1 VVTGEKREVAR
12 DGVRYVL
19 FVTLV
24 LNLLVSGA
32 KVLVGSLT
40 ASLAMVAD
48 GYHSLVDGSN
58 NVIGLVVAAFAYAPP
73 DSGHHYGHRKF
84 ETAATLFIG
93 GALLVLAGRVGADA
107 LARAGQA
114 AEPPAIGVLNWAV
127 MIGTLA
133 VNFFVSSYE
142 AREGRRLGSTYLV
155 ADAAHTRSDILVSL
169 GVMVSFALGLL
180 GLRQADAVVA
190 VAIAGVIAWQ
200 ALRILVGAIDVLTDR
215 AVLAPETI
223 VRCLATLPELAQ
235 VRDVRTRGA
244 KDAVYVDLIAH
255 LDGELTLRAAH
266 EVSDRI
272 EDALK
277 RAYPE
282 IVDVVVH
289 LEPK

>member
-1 VVTGEKREVAR
+1 
-12 DGVRYVL
+12 
-19 FVTLV
+19 
-24 LNLLVSGA
+24 
-32 KVLVGSLT
+32 VGTLT

-93 GALLVLAGRVGADA
+93 GALLVLAGRVGWDA
-107 LARAGQA
+107 LSRTGKAGA
-114 AEPPAIGVLNWAV
+114 PAIGLLNWTV
-127 MIGTLA
+127 MLGTLA
-133 VNFFVSSYE
+133 VNFFVSGYE

-169 GVMVSFALGLL
+169 GVIVSFALALL

-200 ALRILVGAIDVLTDR
+200 ALRILVGAFDVLTDR

-223 VRCLATLPELAQ
+223 ARCLASLPELAA
-235 VRDVRTRGA
+235 VRDIRTRGA

-255 LDGELTLRAAH
+255 VDGDLPLRAAH
-266 EVSDRI
+266 EVADRI

-289 LEPK
+289 LEPSA